1 MIQVINKNQV
11 QGEFIDLNAAMEF
24 AKSLNE
30 FVQIKSDE
38 YEILG
43 KFGTDSVENV
53 LLPDGSNYEWKKRR
67 R

>member
-43 KFGTDSVENV
+43 KFGTDSVENG